1 MSPLRLLTVAS
12 CRPLRL
18 LTVAYRVS
26 LYQGKLPLRKT
37 IATFRCEPCG
47 DTFHGESQYTTHV
60 AGKRHIKRL
69 QLLKQEEAAKEL
81 SGR

>member
-1 MSPLRLLTVAS
+1 MSLLRLLSVAS
-12 CRPLRL
+12 CRRCDASLSP
-18 LTVAYRVS
+18 RVS

-60 AGKRHIKRL
+60 AGKRHAKRV

>member
-1 MSPLRLLTVAS
+1 MSPRVARCDS
-12 CRPLRL
+12 SLSP
-18 LTVAYRVS
+18 RVS

-60 AGKRHIKRL
+60 AGKRHIKRV

-81 SGR
+81 SGK